1 MGIFDGCIF
10 PYKVSF
16 AHHYAKYPQMK
27 LAAHSTTIAAP
38 FVYLRKRRELLI
50 YI

>member
-1 MGIFDGCIF
+1 M
-10 PYKVSF
+10 SF

-38 FVYLRKRRELLI
+38 LVYLQKRKKWLI
-50 YI
+50 YTFEFVSEY